1 MTVHSTLAMR
11 SGRFVLV
18 IATVRCFYDVASK
31 MPAEYVV
38 ALRVRSELC
47 RSSFVDLASWNAQ
60 RCVNTA
66 FDAALCW
73 NVHVCTYG
81 PAKKTQNF

>member
-1 MTVHSTLAMR
+1 MTVPSTLAMR

-38 ALRVRSELC
+38 ALRVRSGLC
-47 RSSFVDLASWNAQ
+47 RTSFVDIAKMERAAVCEHSFR
-60 RCVNTA
+60 RCPPRK
-66 FDAALCW
+66 LKISEI
-73 NVHVCTYG
+73 
-81 PAKKTQNF
+81 P